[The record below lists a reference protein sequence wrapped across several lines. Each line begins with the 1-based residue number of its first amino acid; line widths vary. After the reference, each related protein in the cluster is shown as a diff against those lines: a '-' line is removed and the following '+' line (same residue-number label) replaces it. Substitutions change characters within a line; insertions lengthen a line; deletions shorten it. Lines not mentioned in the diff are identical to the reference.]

1 MIRYFT
7 AGETHGPVLT
17 AIIEGMPAGVY
28 VSADRINAQ
37 LALRQRGFG
46 RGGRMKIETDKV
58 EILSGVR
65 AGFTTGAPVT
75 LTIKNRDFEN
85 WRHITGAYAVSD
97 ERRVIC
103 PRPGHA
109 DLAGAMKY
117 AHTDMRNV
125 LERASARETAVR
137 VAAGAL
143 IRAVGEMFGME
154 FFSRVVSIADVAD
167 EDAVHDAD
175 FYARVYESDVGFGSE
190 SSAKKAREAIT
201 AAGKSGKTLGGV
213 VEVTVR
219 GVVPGLG
226 SYAQYD
232 RKLDARL
239 AGALMSIQ
247 AIKGVEIG
255 LGFKAAQSIG
265 GAALDE
271 IFYDGKYR
279 RKTNNAGGIEGG
291 MSNGE
296 DIVVRAAMKPIPTQT
311 SPLESVDITTKKTAD
326 AASERSDVCAVAAC
340 ACVAE
345 NVAAVEIVNA
355 FLEKFGA
362 DTAEDMRASF
372 DAYKKRLESF

>member
-75 LTIKNRDFEN
+75 LAIKNRDFEN

-190 SSAKKAREAIT
+190 SSAEKAREAIT

-345 NVAAVEIVNA
+345 NVAAIEVVNA

-362 DTAEDMRASF
+362 DTAEDIRASF

>member
-75 LTIKNRDFEN
+75 LAIKNRDFEN

-362 DTAEDMRASF
+362 DTAEDIRASF